1 MDLLPQDTRLRLSE
15 EERRY
20 LRRHSPRLLSTL
32 SLVRS
37 LPVKSV
43 LDIGSGSGVFLLLLP
58 PAWRRVAVDSPFNAS
73 LARKRGFDSFGLDL
87 EKEDLPLEE
96 NSFDLVTLLEVIEHI
111 QNKEHVISEV
121 YRVLK
126 TNGHIIVTTPD
137 AGIPIWWLRDRILD
151 APGIGKLIFRLR
163 TGRFPDRLDSHKGCL
178 SESELTDLLGSE
190 GFVVAGRGR
199 FKIFQPNDDI
209 VLIGRKHSKAS
220 QNHPLTCNTFW
231 QGSKT

>member
-1 MDLLPQDTRLRLSE
+1 M
-15 EERRY
+15 
-20 LRRHSPRLLSTL
+20 
-32 SLVRS
+32 
-37 LPVKSV
+37 
-43 LDIGSGSGVFLLLLP
+43 
-58 PAWRRVAVDSPFNAS
+58 
-73 LARKRGFDSFGLDL
+73 
-87 EKEDLPLEE
+87 
-96 NSFDLVTLLEVIEHI
+96 
-111 QNKEHVISEV
+111 
-121 YRVLK
+121 
-126 TNGHIIVTTPD
+126 TTPD